1 MPTTAYRLPVEAP
14 AMSAGPKE
22 KKGRVS
28 KMRRG
33 AMLLLLCVVVA
44 TAALP
49 ALTEAKPT
57 GSGAKRTTV
66 RELAMLRGNTAK
78 YHNVK
83 AAIEAGYVP
92 AGHCL
97 EVPELG
103 GMGIHYMNP
112 ALASDDVI
120 DPMQPEVLLYE
131 PTHHGLRLVGVEY
144 FMASA
149 LTETT
154 PYVFG
159 QPFDG
164 PMAGHEP
171 GMPEHYDLHVW
182 IWKNNP
188 SGVFSP
194 FNPNVYCGH

>member
-1 MPTTAYRLPVEAP
+1 ML
-14 AMSAGPKE
+14 
-22 KKGRVS
+22 
-28 KMRRG
+28 RRG
-33 AMLLLLCVVVA
+33 AMLLLLCVVLV

-49 ALTEAKPT
+49 ALTEARPA
-57 GSGAKRTTV
+57 GSKADRAIA
-66 RELAMLRGNTAK
+66 RELAMLRGTTAR

-92 AGHCL
+92 AEHCL

-103 GMGIHYMNP
+103 GMGIHYVNP
-112 ALASDDVI
+112 ILASDGVI
-120 DPMQPEVLLYE
+120 DPMRPEILLYE
-131 PTHHGLRLVGVEY
+131 PTKHGLRLVGVEY

-149 LTETT
+149 LAETT

-159 QPFDG
+159 KPFDG
-164 PMAGHEP
+164 PMPGHEP

-188 SGVFSP
+188 SGLFAQ
-194 FNPNVYCGH
+194 FNPKVHCGH